1 MRGQNGGNTPF
12 HFCSSLCLLVATA
25 YECECSKCEPQFACY
40 AKSDSMR
47 RKKRRARKQELA
59 PVRDRHVAWQ
69 IDRKYRTAKHK
80 RQNSSAA
87 STHSAYTVDSGA
99 TISVTNSISCLKYI
113 TDACPNRKVQ
123 VANKQY
129 VDIVCIGVAELNL
142 VDDAGQQYTI
152 LLENVAYSPHFS
164 GNLLSV
170 EELFKQHKIATIFRG
185 PNAAFIT
192 PDGRNIPFST
202 DARRRYMLHAHSVLD
217 DNKPELWH
225 KRLMH
230 AGTAAMQRLGQFIPC
245 LQRRDYNF
253 SDCDA
258 CAQGGGRKSN
268 AFSAQRSFEK
278 RPRKQN
284 NFTYFGER
292 IASDLC
298 GPMPDS
304 IGGEKYF
311 IIFHDSYS
319 KYLAAYAIKDKS
331 KETVL
336 DAFRLFLS
344 DHDRLLTRGIGTFWT
359 DNGGEYLNSDMD
371 AFCEEMCI
379 KRSYTVPYTPSQ
391 NPYAERAN
399 GTLLRPLRSIIASSP
414 ESHEKL
420 WVPLLEQAAIVHNA
434 LLGPDGISPYERV
447 HGKPFDYKLLHA
459 PLSLCWYLV
468 PERERA
474 SKLSPRALPAVYL
487 GMDPQRHG
495 HRVYVPSL
503 RRYTTALHV
512 VFNEHRFYHSS
523 LDQRRVHFD
532 DNYQQHDNDTIG
544 TRMRDR
550 SGTYREERDDT
561 NDPTVD
567 DQQHDPYDSRH
578 FTINDDR
585 DITPTPAGTR
595 LRDDLRHGTAD
606 DYHENHCS
614 NPSCLY
620 PSGHDGPCSDIE
632 EAGRRN
638 RIRRPPV
645 RFGFGAQTCQ
655 VDGCVFHN
663 MHCGEC
669 ENQSGSKLPNFP
681 DSLYSALDDASS
693 VLDIDLLEQ
702 PLRVV
707 IDDVQHEILTVDMSD
722 FGKVPPPKTY
732 EDTQRSPLKPK
743 WDDSMQEEHT
753 TLMENKT
760 WTYVSRNDP
769 RVRRRKPTKSRW
781 VYTIKYNR
789 DGTISRWK
797 SRFVVCGYS
806 QRHGYDYDRAF
817 SATLRASSFRTLL
830 AISAGKGMRL
840 MHFDVKNAFTEAN
853 MDNHDVFVEPAKGF
867 EVWEWINGKKQSMLL
882 HLQRALYGT
891 KQASRLWQE
900 TLRDHL
906 VEQGFKQSTADPCL
920 YRLSSDDGEI
930 LLGIYVDDV
939 IVAYRGDALYSK
951 FTDAFFK
958 RFRGKSEKLS
968 WFLGMAIDQHE
979 DYSIHLDHERSI
991 SNCADKYI
999 PNNKVTRDHPP
1010 DVLFSKLARATDD
1023 VERAQVQRFG
1033 YASIV
1038 GAILYIAV
1046 MSRPDVAWHA
1056 SILAKFMSDPSSD
1069 CCDAAVQLLQYLHST
1084 RKKRMFFPGT
1094 VNVPDGLSKHSKD
1107 IESNHG
1113 FVAYSDSSWGNS
1125 TPYPMFGFGI
1135 YMYGGLVSF
1144 ASKQLKTVAF
1154 SSCEAEYAAAS
1165 YTCKE
1170 IEFIRN
1176 ICDDMGVTL
1185 QGRLV
1190 LAVDNTAAIDIAHD
1204 VGVSGRTKHFDRA
1217 IHYLRDLTQLR
1228 RVLPA
1233 HVTTDQQRADGY
1245 TKPLTKHA
1253 YAKWVPHVVH

>member
-1 MRGQNGGNTPF
+1 MAGHKSVSTPF

-25 YECECSKCEPQFACY
+25 YECECKSCEPQFACY

-47 RKKRRARKQELA
+47 RKKRRAHQKELV
-59 PVRDRHVAWQ
+59 PTRDKHVAWQ
-69 IDRKYRTAKHK
+69 LDRKYRTAKHK
-80 RQNSSAA
+80 RQNSR
-87 STHSAYTVDSGA
+87 TKPAYTVDSGA
-99 TISVTNSISCLKYI
+99 TISVTNDISNLKYI

-129 VDIVCIGVAELNL
+129 VDIVCIGVAELQM
-142 VDDAGQQYTI
+142 VDDDGQQYTV

-170 EELFKQHKIATIFRG
+170 EELYKQHKLATVFRG
-185 PNAAFIT
+185 QNAAFIT
-192 PDGRNIPFST
+192 PDGRNIPFKT
-202 DARRRYMLHAHSVLD
+202 DDRRRYMLHTHSVLD
-217 DNKPELWH
+217 DNRPEIWH

-230 AGTAAMQRLGQFIPC
+230 AGTAAMQRLGAHIPC
-245 LQRRDYNF
+245 LQRRDYDF
-253 SDCDA
+253 SQCDA
-258 CAQGGGRKSN
+258 CAQGGGRKQH
-268 AFSAQRSFEK
+268 FSAQRSFEK
-278 RPRKQN
+278 RPRKHN
-284 NFTYFGER
+284 TFTYFGER

-298 GPMPDS
+298 GPMPDG

-319 KYLAAYAIKDKS
+319 KYLAVYGIKDKT

-336 DAFRLFLS
+336 DAFRLFMS
-344 DHDRLLTRGIGTFWT
+344 DHERFLIKGIGTFWT
-359 DNGGEYLNSDMD
+359 DNGGEYLNKDME
-371 AFCEEMCI
+371 AFCEELCI
-379 KRSYTVPYTPSQ
+379 NRSYTVPYTPSQ

-399 GTLLRPLRSIIASSP
+399 GTLLRPLRSVLASCP
-414 ESHEKL
+414 ENHEKL
-420 WVPLLEQAAIVHNA
+420 WVPLIEQAALVYNA
-434 LLGPDGISPYERV
+434 LLGPNGISPYELV
-447 HGKPFDYKLLHA
+447 HGKPFDYSLLRA
-459 PLSLCWYLV
+459 PASLCWYLV
-468 PERERA
+468 PEHERA
-474 SKLSPRALPAVYL
+474 SKLSPRALPAMYL

-495 HRVYVPSL
+495 HRVWVPSL

-512 VFNEHRFYHSS
+512 VFNEHRHYQSS
-523 LDQRRVHFD
+523 LDQRRVRFED
-532 DNYQQHDNDTIG
+532 DSQQQDYESIG
-544 TRMRDR
+544 ARMRNQ
-550 SGTYREERDDT
+550 SGTYTELRDGSEPNADG
-561 NDPTVD
+561 
-567 DQQHDPYDSRH
+567 DQRL
-578 FTINDDR
+578 TINDDY
-585 DITPTPAGTR
+585 DISPTPTGTR

-614 NPSCLY
+614 NPACLF
-620 PSGHDGPCSDIE
+620 PAGHDGPCSDVE
-632 EAGRRN
+632 EAGRRR
-638 RIRRPPV
+638 RIRKPPD
-645 RFGFGAQTCQ
+645 RFGFGNQICQ

-669 ENQSGSKLPNFP
+669 EDESGSQLPSFP

-693 VLDIDLLEQ
+693 VLDIDMLEQ

-707 IDDVQHEILTVDMSD
+707 IDDVQHEILAVDMSD
-722 FGKVPPPKTY
+722 FGKVPLPKKY
-732 EDTQRSPLKPK
+732 EDTQKSPLKAK
-743 WDDSMQEEHT
+743 WDESMQEEHK
-753 TLMENKT
+753 TLMENNT

-769 RVRRRKPTKSRW
+769 RVRGRKPTKSRW

-806 QRHGYDYDRAF
+806 QRHGRDYDRAF
-817 SATLRASSFRTLL
+817 SATLRAASFRTLL
-830 AISAGKGMRL
+830 AIAAGKGMRL

-853 MDNHDVFVEPAKGF
+853 MDDHDVFVEPARGF
-867 EVWEWINGKKQSMLL
+867 EVWEWIKGKKQSLL
-882 HLQRALYGT
+882 LLLQRALYGT
-891 KQASRLWQE
+891 KQASRLWQD
-900 TLRDHL
+900 TLREHL
-906 VEQGFKQSTADPCL
+906 VKQGFKQSTADPCL
-920 YRLSSDDGEI
+920 YRLATGDGEI
-930 LLGIYVDDV
+930 ILGIYVDDV
-939 IVAYRGDALYSK
+939 ICAYKGDKIFSQ
-951 FTDAFFK
+951 FSTAFFK

-979 DYSIHLDHERSI
+979 DHSIHLDHERSI
-991 SNCADKYI
+991 ANCADKYI

-1010 DVLFSKLARATDD
+1010 DVLFSKLARASDD
-1023 VERAQVQRFG
+1023 VERARVQRFG

-1038 GAILYIAV
+1038 GAILYVAV
-1046 MSRPDVAWHA
+1046 MSRPDIAWHA

-1069 CCDAAVQLLQYLHST
+1069 CCDAAVQLLQYLYST

-1094 VNVPDGLSKHSKD
+1094 VSVPDGLSKHSKD

-1135 YMYGGLVSF
+1135 YLYGGLVSY

-1228 RVLPA
+1228 RILPA
-1233 HVTTDQQRADGY
+1233 YVSTDQQRADGY

-1253 YAKWVPHVVH
+1253 YAKWVPNVLH